1 MKVLI
6 APDKFKGT
14 LSARAAAES
23 IARGWRMARP
33 DDTLELQPISDG
45 GDGFGELT
53 SAALGARPQSIGT
66 VDAAHRPCTATWW
79 WDAKTKTALIESAN
93 VVGLAMLPRG
103 RFHPFDLDTFG
114 LAKILRAA
122 TRRGA
127 AKIIIGIGGSA
138 TNDGGF
144 GLARALGW
152 IFLDDDGNPILKWT
166 DLRRLV
172 SIHAPLQLHLA
183 DIVVAVDVRNPLL
196 GKHGATRIYGPQ
208 KGLHLEDL
216 SNAEANL
223 KRLAAVA
230 KSGRSF
236 ASQPGGGAAGGL
248 GFGLAAFCNAK
259 LHPGFEL
266 FVRQTNFRRHIRK
279 ADLVITGEGSIDRS
293 TVMGKGVGELARLC
307 KEENVPC
314 IGLGGI
320 TRLPRNRKNL
330 FTSVHALT
338 DLTTAHSA
346 MLKPELW
353 LGRLTE
359 TVAKCW

>member
-14 LSARAAAES
+14 LSARTAAES
-23 IARGWRMARP
+23 IARGWRIVRP

-53 SAALGARPQSIGT
+53 SAALGAKPQSIRT
-66 VDAAHRPCTATWW
+66 MDAAHRPCTATWW
-79 WDAKTKTALIESAN
+79 WEAKSRTALIESAN
-93 VVGLAMLPRG
+93 VIGLAMLPRG
-103 RFHPFDLDTFG
+103 RFHPFKLDTFG
-114 LAKILRAA
+114 LARLLRAV

-127 AKIIIGIGGSA
+127 TKIIIGIGGSA

-152 IFLDDDGNPILKWT
+152 TFLDDDGNPILKWT

-183 DIVVAVDVRNPLL
+183 DIVVAMDVRNPLL
-196 GKHGATRIYGPQ
+196 GRQGATRIYGPQ
-208 KGLHLEDL
+208 KGLHPEDL
-216 SNAEANL
+216 STAEANL
-223 KRLAAVA
+223 KQLAAVA
-230 KSGRSF
+230 RSGRRF
-236 ASQPGGGAAGGL
+236 ALQPGSGAAGGL

-266 FVRQTNFRRHIRK
+266 FVKQTNFRRHIRK

-293 TVMGKGVGELARLC
+293 TLMGKGVGELQKGIDEGKKTFENA
-307 KEENVPC
+307 KHNTVVEDEEPPAANKV
-314 IGLGGI
+314 
-320 TRLPRNRKNL
+320 
-330 FTSVHALT
+330 V
-338 DLTTAHSA
+338 
-346 MLKPELW
+346 
-353 LGRLTE
+353 
-359 TVAKCW
+359 

>member
-172 SIHAPLQLHLA
+172 
-183 DIVVAVDVRNPLL
+183 
-196 GKHGATRIYGPQ
+196 
-208 KGLHLEDL
+208 
-216 SNAEANL
+216 
-223 KRLAAVA
+223 
-230 KSGRSF
+230 
-236 ASQPGGGAAGGL
+236 
-248 GFGLAAFCNAK
+248 
-259 LHPGFEL
+259 
-266 FVRQTNFRRHIRK
+266 
-279 ADLVITGEGSIDRS
+279 
-293 TVMGKGVGELARLC
+293 
-307 KEENVPC
+307 
-314 IGLGGI
+314 
-320 TRLPRNRKNL
+320 
-330 FTSVHALT
+330 
-338 DLTTAHSA
+338 
-346 MLKPELW
+346 
-353 LGRLTE
+353 
-359 TVAKCW
+359 